1 MWKWVKNKNGLLL
14 VSHKQPIFSHP
25 SGHHDDVRRTS
36 ASIRSTRSLSPSSLS
51 SSSRMEESVP
61 SIVPFFCAPFHSFM
75 LSNLQLK
82 CNSTDVYIG
91 FMNKHHRQ
99 QHPLHV
105 FCHLTVSSV
114 LATSDNNLLWKILVK
129 YYIDFVVNGVA

>member
-1 MWKWVKNKNGLLL
+1 MYAGLPHLFVLL
-14 VSHKQPIFSHP
+14 DPYRHHRYPRHPGWRKVYHRSIF
-25 SGHHDDVRRTS
+25 
-36 ASIRSTRSLSPSSLS
+36 L
-51 SSSRMEESVP
+51 
-61 SIVPFFCAPFHSFM
+61 CAPFHSFM

-105 FCHLTVSSV
+105 LLSSDS
-114 LATSDNNLLWKILVK
+114 LSPNSDQ
-129 YYIDFVVNGVA
+129 